1 MVAGIAFVAAEVERA
16 READRQ
22 IGVDLDQAVI
32 AALIIIIAAPALV
45 GHEFEAE
52 AFAFG
57 HRNRRH
63 ATPAAARDRG
73 VDGLLQP
80 VLRDCETREIRSEE
94 PTSALQSLLRISYAV
109 VCLH

>member
-57 HRNRRH
+57 HRNMRH
-63 ATPAAARDRG
+63 APPAAARDRG
-73 VDGLLQP
+73 VDGFLQP
-80 VLRDCETREIRSEE
+80 VLRDSETRSEE
-94 PTSALQSLLRISYAV
+94 RRVGKACVSTCSSRWSPYT
-109 VCLH
+109 